1 MEWLNYS
8 IVGGLIRKVMNQRKT
23 LFQIALDI
31 LTKQEAKELLTPK
44 MLNTVDI
51 VEIGTPLIIR
61 YGLSIVEQ
69 IKDWIKGDKIL
80 FADTKIADAGHWET
94 CEAISSGA
102 NMVSVLAG
110 ASFNTLE
117 EVRDATQLNQAKM
130 VVDIIDLSLSDES
143 KIKFIN
149 TLNPD
154 YLCIHL
160 ATDVVKKGGSLLE
173 FSRQLS
179 FVSSRRLPLM
189 VAGGIHSQNLLD
201 ILKNIQPAVVV
212 AGSSITKAS
221 DPELEAQ
228 NMRRIIDETILY

>member
-1 MEWLNYS
+1 MEWFSYS
-8 IVGGLIRKVMNQRKT
+8 IVGGLIIKAMNQRKT

-149 TLNPD
+149 TFNPD

-189 VAGGIHSQNLLD
+189 VAGGIHPQNLLD

>member
-1 MEWLNYS
+1 M
-8 IVGGLIRKVMNQRKT
+8 IRRKA

-31 LTKQEAKELLTPK
+31 LTKQEVRELLTPK
-44 MLNTVDI
+44 ILNIVDI

-69 IKDWIKGDKIL
+69 IKDWTKGNKIL
-80 FADTKIADAGHWET
+80 FADTKIADAGRWET
-94 CEAISSGA
+94 DEAISAGA

-110 ASFNTLE
+110 ASIETLE
-117 EVRDATQLNQAKM
+117 EVRNATQLNQAKM
-130 VVDIIDLSLSDES
+130 VIDIIDLSLSDEN
-143 KIKFIN
+143 KIKFIHS
-149 TLNPD
+149 LNPD

-160 ATDVVKKGGSLLE
+160 ATDVIKKGGSLLD

-179 FVSSRRLPLM
+179 FVSSHRLPLM

-201 ILKNIQPAVVV
+201 ILVNIQPAIVV

-228 NMRRIIDETILY
+228 NMRRIIDETILC

>member
-1 MEWLNYS
+1 M
-8 IVGGLIRKVMNQRKT
+8 IKIMNQRKV

-31 LTKQEAKELLTPK
+31 LTKQEVRALLTPEI
-44 MLNTVDI
+44 LNTVDI

-69 IKDWIKGDKIL
+69 IKDWTKGNKVL
-80 FADTKIADAGHWET
+80 FADTKIADAGRWET
-94 CEAISSGA
+94 NEAISAGA

-110 ASFNTLE
+110 ASFDTLE
-117 EVRDATQLNQAKM
+117 EVRDTTQFNQAKM
-130 VVDIIDLSLSDES
+130 VIDIIDLSLSDES

-149 TLNPD
+149 TLKPD

-160 ATDVVKKGGSLLE
+160 ATDVIKKGGSFLE
-173 FSRQLS
+173 FSSQFSNVFSRQL
-179 FVSSRRLPLM
+179 PLM
-189 VAGGIHSQNLLD
+189 AAGGIHSQNLME
-201 ILKNIQPAVVV
+201 ILTHIQPAIVV

>member
-1 MEWLNYS
+1 MEWFSYS

-189 VAGGIHSQNLLD
+189 VAGGIHPQNLLD